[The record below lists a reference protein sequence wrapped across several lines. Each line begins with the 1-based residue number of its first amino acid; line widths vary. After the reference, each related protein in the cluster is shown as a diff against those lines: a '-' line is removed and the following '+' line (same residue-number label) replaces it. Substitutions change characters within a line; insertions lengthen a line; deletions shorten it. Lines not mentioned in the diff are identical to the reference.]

1 MLEDKSALNETKE
14 LGKITVSKE
23 VVATIAALETIKN
36 KGVAGI
42 ASGYKGKSVNIL
54 PKNEFAKG
62 LEVWINSGET
72 TVTISIITNYEAGIY
87 KVATEVQRNVKSALQ
102 SMTGLKVLKVNI
114 NVLGVKFKEE
124 SKKLKSKESKGNKAK
139 K

>member
-1 MLEDKSALNETKE
+1 MPEDKSALNEAKE
-14 LGKITVSKE
+14 LGNITVSKE

-42 ASGYKGKSVNIL
+42 ASGYKGKSANIL

-62 LEVWINSGET
+62 LEVWMNAGET

-87 KVATEVQRNVKSALQ
+87 KVATEVQRNVKSAIQ

-124 SKKLKSKESKGNKAK
+124 SKKLKSKESKENKVK